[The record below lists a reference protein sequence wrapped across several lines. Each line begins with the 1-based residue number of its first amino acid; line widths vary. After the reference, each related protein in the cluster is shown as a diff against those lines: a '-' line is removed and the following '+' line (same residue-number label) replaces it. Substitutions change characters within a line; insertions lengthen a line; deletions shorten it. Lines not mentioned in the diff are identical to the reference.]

1 MQYVSPGYSYI
12 GLGIKINHLV
22 AHCRYFLL
30 QRCWQFVATERPS
43 FSTVCG
49 DLSHMSEK
57 PTRHIILK
65 AMKDHTKPGHISEN
79 GQVFLRGLPPHALE
93 EDEVPKKAQR
103 SSGTMRSLISSIDD
117 TVYTRETAETVLDL
131 TQSETENE
139 NYNNY
144 ERYLKGDP
152 ATLLL
157 AKVAHRRSY
166 DETDSGNDVSTKV
179 RVKPVS
185 RKSSSKTHQETT
197 AGDADAVSARKVSG
211 SSSFKKKKRR
221 AGGSAGKAAALKT
234 ATVYA
239 NKGFSRTDSLEGEG
253 MMDDSGELS
262 TDGAPSITEEDEKR
276 ATSELSASEME
287 GSQSELVRL

>member
-1 MQYVSPGYSYI
+1 MST
-12 GLGIKINHLV
+12 NHLLV
-22 AHCRYFLL
+22 HCRYFLL

-43 FSTVCG
+43 FSTVCS

-65 AMKDHTKPGHISEN
+65 AMKDHVKPGHISEN

-152 ATLLL
+152 AALLL

-166 DETDSGNDVSTKV
+166 EVEETDSGNDVSTKV
-179 RVKPVS
+179 RVKPAS
-185 RKSSSKTHQETT
+185 RKSSSKAHQETT
-197 AGDADAVSARKVSG
+197 ANDADAPSARKVSG
-211 SSSFKKKKRR
+211 TSSFKKKKRR
-221 AGGSAGKAAALKT
+221 AGGSAGKAAAHKT

-239 NKGFSRTDSLEGEG
+239 NKGFSRTDSLEGDG
-253 MMDDSGELS
+253 VDDSGELS
-262 TDGAPSITEEDEKR
+262 TDGAPSMTEEDEKG